1 MLQRI
6 LKTKT
11 MLFCMLMV
19 RKTVL
24 PNATMSQLIVSFAIA
39 LITGQLSKE
48 ISVVGKEI
56 EKLFGVLDEDLLKL
70 Q

>member
-1 MLQRI
+1 
-6 LKTKT
+6 
-11 MLFCMLMV
+11 MLMV